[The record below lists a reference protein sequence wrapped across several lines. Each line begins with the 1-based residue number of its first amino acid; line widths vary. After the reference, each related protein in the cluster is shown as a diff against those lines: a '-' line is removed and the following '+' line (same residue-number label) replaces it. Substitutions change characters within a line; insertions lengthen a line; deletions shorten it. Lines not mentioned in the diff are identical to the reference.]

1 MHGSRIKVV
10 PEIEK
15 ELNSVFRKINRL
27 KILKGIKGVVTSGQ
41 DPTQISFHFI
51 KRN

>member
-10 PEIEK
+10 PEIGK

-27 KILKGIKGVVTSGQ
+27 KIFNGIKGEVTSGQ
-41 DPTQISFHFI
+41 DPTQVSFYFI